1 MQVSGSTSPQIVT
14 FRTSPSFPF
23 NKIILSREPLCRVM
37 RGTPNGERESQ
48 LYHYQ
53 PTDNTVQIHAAIR
66 EIERK
71 RAKRLRVEDRTKEA
85 DYRDF
90 TLSLADFGRR
100 YRTEKRDR
108 LEQRSRW
115 LPPLPPPRFQAFGG
129 ALAPLRMA
137 LEGNWPSDEP
147 LASRVARL
155 KDRMFEASYP
165 GSPEIWAQPEEMIPF
180 ILETLRGEQAEG
192 WPYVRR
198 MEQRGRRHPEI

>member
-23 NKIILSREPLCRVM
+23 NKISLSREPLCRVM

-108 LEQRSRW
+108 KST
-115 LPPLPPPRFQAFGG
+115 
-129 ALAPLRMA
+129 
-137 LEGNWPSDEP
+137 
-147 LASRVARL
+147 RL
-155 KDRMFEASYP
+155 NSSHGYISYAVFCLKKKTNP
-165 GSPEIWAQPEEMIPF
+165 
-180 ILETLRGEQAEG
+180 
-192 WPYVRR
+192 
-198 MEQRGRRHPEI
+198 